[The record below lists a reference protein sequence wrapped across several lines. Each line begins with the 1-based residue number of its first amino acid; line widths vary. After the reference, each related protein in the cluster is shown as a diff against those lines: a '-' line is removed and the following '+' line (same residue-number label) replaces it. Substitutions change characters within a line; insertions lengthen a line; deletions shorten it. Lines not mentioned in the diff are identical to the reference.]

1 MREYWLSYGQQ
12 SGRVTIMNRHKREEL
27 RKLAQARSGLTSEQM
42 VALDA
47 KALAARELSDLASQ
61 IHREKFPEEYD
72 FMYDSSW
79 DAHDR
84 KKGINPMRQ
93 EYIDAVN
100 SRRVALGV
108 SPLSESG
115 MPLSGDSRVLCDEEA
130 LRLVLEREQGK

>member
-1 MREYWLSYGQQ
+1 
-12 SGRVTIMNRHKREEL
+12 MNRHKRKEL
-27 RKLAQARSGLTSEQM
+27 RKLAQARSGLTTEQI
-42 VALDA
+42 VTLNA
-47 KALAARELSDLASQ
+47 KDLAAQNLSDLASQ

-84 KKGINPMRQ
+84 KKGINPMKQ

-115 MPLSGDSRVLCDEEA
+115 MPRSGDSRVLCDEEA